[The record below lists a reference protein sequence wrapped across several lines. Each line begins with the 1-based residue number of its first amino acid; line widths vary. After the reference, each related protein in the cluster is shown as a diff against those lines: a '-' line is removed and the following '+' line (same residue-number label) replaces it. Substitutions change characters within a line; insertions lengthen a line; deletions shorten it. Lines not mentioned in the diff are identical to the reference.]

1 MGYIYIYM
9 CYTMEMKKMCV
20 GESGVPHN
28 EIKIFFYNHGN
39 KKKFFSFAYFFLK
52 NFRRGSIAEHNIIH
66 SFFLCIEKNSIKIYH
81 RKKKFA
87 SHHTHSIH
95 LIAYTLTLILLF
107 FCISHSLATPCS
119 ICFANDPPSPSHHHL
134 LTLTAVADA

>member
-1 MGYIYIYM
+1 
-9 CYTMEMKKMCV
+9 MEMKKMCV

-39 KKKFFSFAYFFLK
+39 KKKFFFSFAYFFLK

-66 SFFLCIEKNSIKIYH
+66 SFFFVY
-81 RKKKFA
+81 RKKKQYKKSTTEKKSSLPIIHTA
-87 SHHTHSIH
+87 STS
-95 LIAYTLTLILLF
+95 LPTRSRSFCF
-107 FCISHSLATPCS
+107 FCVSHSLATPCS

>member
-1 MGYIYIYM
+1 MGYIYIYIYM

-66 SFFLCIEKNSIKIYH
+66 SFFFVY
-81 RKKKFA
+81 RKKQYKNLPPKKKVRFPSYTQHPPHCLHA
-87 SHHTHSIH
+87 HAHSAFFLYFTFTRYPMLH
-95 LIAYTLTLILLF
+95 LF
-107 FCISHSLATPCS
+107 RE
-119 ICFANDPPSPSHHHL
+119 
-134 LTLTAVADA
+134 